1 MQNFKF
7 KHEGEQELS
16 AVKMGFAV
24 GSWSLDSLLSG
35 LILLLAM
42 MKDNKNI
49 LAEYQ
54 TQVKVYRSYCFKNA
68 TYAIWSLEN
77 KWEW

>member
-35 LILLLAM
+35 LILLLADR
-42 MKDNKNI
+42 KS
-49 LAEYQ
+49 
-54 TQVKVYRSYCFKNA
+54 VV
-68 TYAIWSLEN
+68 
-77 KWEW
+77 